1 MATNLKSLERR
12 SEIIGSNWVAYVARK
27 RDCPHVQG
35 IKVKLFQDLTGG
47 ALVLQAGSSAY
58 PLDGIRQA
66 MIHSPFIVNCM
77 NKERGH
83 DHIKKPH

>member
-27 RDCPHVQG
+27 RYFPHVQG

-47 ALVLQAGSSAY
+47 YWFFKQAHQRILSMVFDK
-58 PLDGIRQA
+58 L
-66 MIHSPFIVNCM
+66 
-77 NKERGH
+77 
-83 DHIKKPH
+83 